1 MNVKGRTIRSIRNT
15 HHAARNTSRAL
26 GYRTLSGI
34 IAVLVD
40 AGRLIQCSEFLRR
53 LGLDEDLIRSLRSWF
68 GRYAAKAWRKTTHSE
83 PRKVWTIIDGR
94 WTHVAV
100 YEPDSFVFPAA
111 VASYKRMAKLNL
123 NYELTA

>member
-1 MNVKGRTIRSIRNT
+1 MNATIRSIRNT
-15 HHAARNTSRAL
+15 HQAARTTHRAL
-26 GYRTLSGI
+26 NYRTLSGT

-53 LGLDEDLIRSLRSWF
+53 LGLDEDTIRSLRSWF

-83 PRKVWTIIDGR
+83 PRKVWTLIDGR

-100 YEPDSFVFPAA
+100 YRPNSFALPAA
-111 VASYKRMAKLNL
+111 VASYKRMAALGL
-123 NYELTA
+123 TFELAA

>member
-1 MNVKGRTIRSIRNT
+1 MNTTAKLRRRTNT
-15 HHAARNTSRAL
+15 AARTANRAL

-34 IAVLVD
+34 VATLVD
-40 AGRLIQCSEFLRR
+40 TGRLIQCSEFLRR

-68 GRYAAKAWRKTTHSE
+68 GRYATKAWRAATDSN
-83 PRKVWTIIDGR
+83 PLKVWTIIDGR

-100 YEPDSFVFPAA
+100 YEPDSFAFPAA

>member
-1 MNVKGRTIRSIRNT
+1 MTAATRTRRNT
-15 HHAARNTSRAL
+15 LRTARTATRAL

-34 IAVLVD
+34 VAAHVAV
-40 AGRLIQCSEFLRR
+40 GRLIQCSEFLRR

-68 GRYAAKAWRKTTHSE
+68 GRYATKAWRTATTTE
-83 PRKVWTIIDGR
+83 PRKVWTLIDGR

-100 YEPDSFVFPAA
+100 YEPDSFAFPAA
-111 VASYKRMAKLNL
+111 IASYKRMAKLNL